1 MEFRILGPLEV
12 TDDGR
17 PLALGGAKQR
27 AALAVL
33 LLHSNQV
40 VSRDRLIDG
49 VWGDS
54 PPPTAA
60 HTLDAYMSR
69 LRKELGEPAE
79 PPRVIT
85 RRPGYVLRVETDELD
100 LHRFERLLA
109 QGRQAAAAGSHEQA
123 ATVLREALALFS
135 GPPLEELAH
144 ARFAEAESARLTELG
159 LAALEERLDA
169 DLALGR
175 HLEVTPELRSLVDS
189 HPLRERLWAQLILAL
204 YRSGRQADAL
214 TAYDQI
220 RRHLATDLGVDP
232 GQSLQQLRQG
242 ILRQDAGLDLAVE
255 PAPAASVAALE
266 PARGGLWTDG
276 EPRTPSP
283 VALSDCQ
290 DDTEPPKPAPSDV
303 PTTPPHGTR
312 NRRAWLAVVTVVV
325 LAATAVIGR
334 AVLAN
339 GREGDHPAIRSGVT
353 MLDAVTSVAIAHVR
367 AGPRPTDVASGAG
380 AVWVSNATSDSV
392 SRIDSKTQAV
402 VPIKVGRQPAGI
414 TVGAGAVW
422 VANGGEATVTR
433 ISTASPFD
441 VTKIEVGPGPS
452 DVEVAAGSVWVTNSL
467 DASVSEIDPRTNRV
481 TRTLPVGVG
490 PVGIAVGGGS
500 LWVANQ
506 GDDTVSRLDPV
517 SGRVADAPIR
527 VGHGPLGVAFG
538 ADAVWVTDN
547 IDGSVSRIDLADL
560 SVTTRRLAT
569 GGGTYGVA
577 VSGGTVWV
585 SSEYAGTL
593 TRLDAATF
601 TVAGVVPV
609 RGTPLGLTASHG
621 QVWLASAED
630 AATHRG
636 GVLRIAADDIDD
648 GQRVL
653 DPTDT
658 YCCGDLWRL
667 LAITNDGLVGFRRA
681 EGVLGTQL
689 VPDLATSLPTPTDA
703 GRTYVF
709 HLRHEVRYSTG
720 ATVQAADIRHGIERT
735 LQHGRGPWIYYTAI
749 KGAPA
754 CHDAPDRCNLSAGIV
769 ADEGAHTVTFHLTRP
784 DPEFLYR
791 LALPFADAVPID
803 VPVSL
808 VEGAQIPAT
817 GPYRVAGYTPRR
829 TDSAGTTIGLG
840 RLELVRNEKFRVWS
854 AAAQPDGYP
863 DRIVLDLGLTPA
875 QAAERVAQGRADLTW
890 HDPPPGT
897 VDSLAARYPTQLHSN
912 AGKFTYYLALNT
924 TMPPFNDQRA
934 RRALAYWI
942 NRSDL
947 AGDPTGTGYGQVT
960 CQVLPPN
967 FYGHVT
973 YCPYTSHPGDLRPWS
988 APDLEKAQRL
998 VRESGTRGMRVSVV
1012 SPRDNPGIATLRRVV
1027 ETLDGLGYRAS
1038 LDVVDDWPG
1047 NSFQVTLA
1055 GWGAD
1060 YPAAS
1065 NDVYQLGTCHDD
1077 SYNLSEFCG
1086 LQPQIDQVLAT
1097 QSTDPAGANQ
1107 QWAAMDRALVDEAPI
1122 VPFSTNVRH
1131 DFTSQRV
1138 GNYQYNPQ
1146 YEALVAQ
1153 LWVQ

>member
-1 MEFRILGPLEV
+1 VEFRILGPLEV
-12 TDDGR
+12 SDGGR

-27 AALAVL
+27 AALAVM
-33 LLHSNQV
+33 LLHANQV

-69 LRKELGEPAE
+69 LRKELGEHAE
-79 PPRVIT
+79 PPRVVN

-109 QGRQAAAAGSHEQA
+109 QGRQAAADGSNEQA
-123 ATVLREALALFS
+123 ATAFREALALFS

-144 ARFAEAESARLTELG
+144 ARFAEAESARLAELG

-175 HLEVTPELRSLVDS
+175 HLEVTPELRKLVDS

-220 RRHLATDLGVDP
+220 RRRLATELGVDP
-232 GQSLQQLRQG
+232 GRSLQQLRQR
-242 ILRQDAGLDLAVE
+242 ILGQDAALDLAAE
-255 PAPAASVAALE
+255 PAAAPAVAVLAPAHGGRRTDGDPRAHAPLPSSDRRDDAE
-266 PARGGLWTDG
+266 PALSGQLTAPPNGTGG
-276 EPRTPSP
+276 
-283 VALSDCQ
+283 
-290 DDTEPPKPAPSDV
+290 
-303 PTTPPHGTR
+303 
-312 NRRAWLAVVTVVV
+312 RRAWLAVATVVV
-325 LAATAVIGR
+325 LAATAALGR
-334 AVLAN
+334 AMLAHD
-339 GREGDHPAIRSGVT
+339 REGDHLAIRSGVT
-353 MLDAVTSVAIAHVR
+353 MLDAATGAAAAHVR
-367 AGPRPTDVASGAG
+367 LGKRPTDVASGAG
-380 AVWVSNATSDSV
+380 AVWVSNAANDSV
-392 SRIDSKTQAV
+392 SRIDSNTHEV
-402 VPIKVGRQPAGI
+402 VPIKVGRQPSGI

-433 ISTASPFD
+433 ISTATPFD
-441 VTKIEVGPGPS
+441 VTQIEVGPGPS
-452 DVEVAAGSVWVTNSL
+452 DVVVAVGSVWVTNSL
-467 DASVSEIDPRTNRV
+467 DASVTQIDPRSNQV
-481 TRTLPVGVG
+481 TRTVPVGVG
-490 PVGIAVGGGS
+490 PVGIAFGAGS

-506 GDDTVSRLDPV
+506 GDDTVSRLDPA
-517 SGRVADAPIR
+517 SGGLVDAPLR
-527 VGHGPLGVAFG
+527 VGHGPIGLAFG
-538 ADAVWVTDN
+538 AGAVWVTNN
-547 IDGSVSRIDLADL
+547 IDGSLSRIELDDL
-560 SVTTRRLAT
+560 SVTTLRLAA
-569 GGGTYGVA
+569 GGGAYGVA
-577 VSGGTVWV
+577 VSGGAVWV
-585 SSEYAGTL
+585 SNEYGGTV
-593 TRLDAATF
+593 TRLDAKTF
-601 TVAGVVPV
+601 TMTGAVPV

-621 QVWLASAED
+621 HVWLASAED
-630 AATHRG
+630 DATHRG

-667 LAITNDGLVGFRRA
+667 LVITNDGLVGFRRA
-681 EGVLGTQL
+681 AGVLGTQL
-689 VPDLATSLPTPTDA
+689 VPDLATSLPTPTDG

-709 HLRHEVRYSTG
+709 HLRHGVRYSTG
-720 ATVQAADIRHGIERT
+720 ATVQAVDIRHGIERT
-735 LQHGRGPWIYYTAI
+735 LQHGRGPWVYYAAV

-754 CHDAPDRCNLSAGIV
+754 CHDAPDRCDLSAGIV
-769 ADEGAHTVTFHLTRP
+769 TDERAHTVTFHLTRP

-791 LALPFADAVPID
+791 LALPFADAVPVE

-808 VEGAQIPAT
+808 AEGVQVPAT
-817 GPYRVAGYTPRR
+817 GPYRVAAYTPRR
-829 TDSAGTTIGLG
+829 TDSKGTTIGLG
-840 RLELVRNEKFRVWS
+840 RLELVRNERFRVWS

-863 DRIVLDLGLTPA
+863 DRIVLDIGLTPA
-875 QAAERVAQGRADLTW
+875 RAAARVAQGRADLTW

-897 VDSLAARYPTQLHSN
+897 VSSLAARYPTQLHSN

-924 TMPPFNDQRA
+924 TIPPFNDRRA
-934 RRALAYWI
+934 RQAVAYWI

-973 YCPYTSHPGDLRPWS
+973 YCPYTRNPGDSRPWNS
-988 APDLEKAQRL
+988 PDLGTAQRL

-1012 SPRDNPGIATLRRVV
+1012 SPRSNPGVATLRRVV
-1027 ETLDGLGYRAS
+1027 ESLDNLGYRAS

-1047 NSFQVTLA
+1047 DGFQVALA

-1077 SYNLSEFCG
+1077 SYNLSKFCE

-1097 QSTDPAGANQ
+1097 QSRDPGAANQ
-1107 QWAAMDRALVDEAPI
+1107 QWAAMDQALVDTAPI
-1122 VPFSTNVRH
+1122 VPFSTTVRH
-1131 DFTSQRV
+1131 DFTSRRV

-1153 LWVQ
+1153 LWVR